1 MVVKIPERIETIMNE
16 LRAIYTLRVFED
28 KDPYRVLIRTIL
40 SQRTR
45 DENTDQASAELFAEY
60 PTMEDV
66 AIAPQ
71 ERLEKL
77 VKKAGFFRVKSKR
90 IKEVS
95 NILLDEYEGI
105 VPDTMDELLKL
116 PGVGRKTANCVLVYA
131 FEKPAIP
138 VDTHVHRISNRIG
151 LVNTKDPD
159 ATERELEK
167 VVPKEFW
174 IELNDLMVQF
184 GQDICR
190 PIGPK
195 HEECPIAEICDYYQS
210 ILNQEE
216 TGKEE

>member
-1 MVVKIPERIETIMNE
+1 MEE
-16 LRAIYTLRVFED
+16 LRGLYNLRVFED

-45 DENTDQASAELFAEY
+45 DENTDQATAELFAEY
-60 PTMEDV
+60 PSMEDV
-66 AIAPQ
+66 ALAPP
-71 ERLEKL
+71 EKLEKL
-77 VKKAGFFRVKSKR
+77 VKKAGFYRVKSKR

-95 NILLDEYEGI
+95 NILLEEYEGI

-116 PGVGRKTANCVLVYA
+116 PGVGRKTANCVLVYG
-131 FEKPAIP
+131 FEIPAIP

-159 ATERELEK
+159 ATELKLEK

-195 HEECPIAEICDYYQS
+195 HEECPIAEICDYYQR
-210 ILNQEE
+210 ILNSQEDA
-216 TGKEE
+216 KEN

>member
-1 MVVKIPERIETIMNE
+1 VIKIPERIERIMEE
-16 LRAIYTLRVFED
+16 LRGLYKLRVFED

-45 DENTDQASAELFAEY
+45 DENTDQATLKLFNKY
-60 PTMEDV
+60 PDMEDV
-66 AIAPQ
+66 ALAPQ
-71 ERLEKL
+71 DKLEKL
-77 VKKAGFFRVKSKR
+77 VKSAGFYRVKSKR

-95 NILLDEYEGI
+95 HILMDDYNGV
-105 VPDTMDELLKL
+105 VPDTMEELLKL

-138 VDTHVHRISNRIG
+138 VDTHVHRISNRLG
-151 LVNTKDPD
+151 MVNSKEPD
-159 ATERELEK
+159 KTELELEK
-167 VVPKEFW
+167 IIPKMYW

-195 HEECPIAEICDYYQS
+195 HEECPLAEICDYYQD
-210 ILNQEE
+210 ILNQ
-216 TGKEE
+216 K